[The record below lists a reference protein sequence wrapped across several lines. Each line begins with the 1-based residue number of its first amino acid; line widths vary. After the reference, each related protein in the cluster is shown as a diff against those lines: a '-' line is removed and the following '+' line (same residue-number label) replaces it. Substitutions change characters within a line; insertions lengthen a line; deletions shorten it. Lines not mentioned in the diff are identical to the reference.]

1 MPTARRLFLRPNV
14 RCCLPKYVFR
24 CKASGLSTALPG
36 FRTSRCFIMMEDDD
50 ESVSSLPEELTLDY
64 ETSFDVPLTSMASS
78 QLSSRGRAHTSAPSL
93 ADERQDRDLIAQ
105 VFSSTQPASAV
116 SSLDLSMVTKKTRRS
131 LKSLHAL
138 VEFMNLVR
146 LDVANN
152 TLTSLD
158 GIECFASLERLCCSR
173 NHLKRIDS
181 ALCSVRSLRHLD
193 LSGNF
198 VAHIPKRIAGLELL
212 ETLNLAGNNL
222 SSLKEIDVL
231 SSLANL
237 HALTLSANP
246 FCKLPSYRDYVIC
259 NVPSLE
265 TLDDVAITLLAR
277 EKSHKR
283 FSKALFSKDA
293 CLREVGLAHESEQNR
308 LREAQSALEAE
319 NLRLKGE
326 LQVKSKLLQN
336 KSRAWSTAT
345 EQLLQL
351 QQEVA
356 MLNIDRR
363 STSVCP
369 TPTAPAP
376 TARVIS
382 PTRFHADGSP
392 IGFTVGHRSASAS
405 PRRHGRPLHGPE
417 MSPHETYQEPI
428 SPTSLDANAPPQ
440 GSPMRQVLRTTRE
453 TAMSPER
460 FISPVKAAREV
471 RFKDSACSPLPPLEA
486 ATRMAMPP
494 APAPTSVA
502 ISPSKFPARS
512 PSFDNIRKAFAELTP
527 KHEPVEAPFSPAHM
541 ENDGLFSKFDG
552 DNSSRSARFPT
563 FEDDLACPAY
573 EDQVFST
580 AMRLGSELS
589 AHEAMRTAPFHR
601 SSSSPERLASMEPST
616 SLPLVSPSP
625 RSSAQRTWLRQHQ
638 EFRQQTT
645 ASPTHKRRLSR
656 RPSEVAALVDKE
668 LLVKQIQTLQ
678 SCKQSLVSEI
688 AKEEALLHGLKIEG
702 KEYADQIDR
711 LEVNMQAC
719 WSDDPASAAAEVLD
733 KQQSASN
740 ARAGGATS
748 SEMRSPRM
756 KRQREEEIARAR
768 LEMLR
773 HKLRFAEDKEKEI
786 EMTMVRM
793 TKSELQ
799 SNIHG
804 GAAAS
809 SAGIRGSSSSNS
821 SRMAFDKEIFALT
834 HKLQQVIVQKEEI
847 HLEMSRL
854 LAQMREQ
861 KCPEA
866 VLTSPG
872 RTSQRPQRAV
882 SNEEKEAL
890 AMTQAALDHARKKHH
905 DVQERIRVKQDML
918 ATLVAE
924 LTEVENELSFI
935 NHMSPLCSP
944 AMRGQRHRRS
954 SSFELHQAA
963 RSPLIQDLLKCAA
976 GEKSFSG
983 TPSDESNPAI
993 EAQATAK
1000 EDADDASMACHAS
1013 CQGDPSPA
1021 QDEDNSSDVQPTDP
1035 TKEKVLRLGPYE
1047 LRFKELLTTEML
1059 DEIKQE
1065 IYDKLSQQFALGNNN
1080 DSRRDSTQDR
1090 NELHEAIAAALET
1103 QMKQALESY
1112 HKKRDDG
1119 EPKQPAASAAPTT
1132 PVERTP
1138 SPPKRPMREETAESM
1153 RSVLKPETPF
1163 PTATLKDDDVSWDH
1177 LDNDF
1182 APLDLKY
1189 PMKYRFLRS
1198 SPPSPMNNNGKVPV
1212 SVAAAMRIYR
1222 ACERLE
1228 VAETEGHVD
1237 SISGIDLDAMGH
1249 KRSQLKVVLISA
1261 RDLPTTH
1268 LRTKNLDPYVTFEIV
1283 YPTHVM
1289 PSSQQQQTGTTSH
1302 SPESA
1307 NAPAPGAAQSS
1318 ASLRSR
1324 TKKRSMYP
1332 VWDEDFEFAP
1342 VHSLRGHLHVR
1353 VLNDRKQSREQL
1365 VGEARIPL
1373 RALVHQKRI
1382 VEWFALYL
1390 PCSDRR
1396 SVLATGP
1403 SARPCGGS
1411 VRLQLQ
1417 LNFSRVE
1424 RYKRAVDDLVAK
1436 YYNEYHLLPRFME
1449 PIGKSTGSGSADKLY
1464 GTRPEVDD
1472 MEPLFVLQ
1480 QEIDASEAARRPKQ
1494 QQETLDDLEIS
1505 LQAYDAWKAETVTAS
1520 APTAPGPH
1528 VASVRYT
1535 NTHEAH
1541 LSGGNGIGRRHSA
1554 PSHDPDDGGI
1564 REIQPMYE
1572 APPPQFYCDCAQ
1584 RRGSM
1589 GSYAAAP
1596 GDAYQMPM
1604 RMDTSMHHH
1613 HTMPS
1618 GPTRHVLPPQLQHQR
1633 GNMSMS
1639 SPAVHTSMAMHRAA
1653 AAMPAAPTEYRA
1665 GPGSRSRH
1673 HLDNNGYAAPYPHHR
1688 TAPAVPRRRR
1698 ASPDNEFPEC
1708 FDEYSPYH
1716 PSFQSVDPLDGGNN
1730 VDRRDS
1736 FAWRHTAVR
1745 PGGHHNHHHQPGAAA
1760 AGHASSSSRKT
1771 DLRIFKSPAFARR
1784 QPTTGFPERYIGLDN
1799 QTCERIKR
1807 MFGRMDSS

>member
-1 MPTARRLFLRPNV
+1 
-14 RCCLPKYVFR
+14 
-24 CKASGLSTALPG
+24 
-36 FRTSRCFIMMEDDD
+36 MEDDD
-50 ESVSSLPEELTLDY
+50 ESVSSLPEELTLDD
-64 ETSFDVPLTSMASS
+64 ETSFDGPLTSMASS
-78 QLSSRGRAHTSAPSL
+78 QLSSRGRAPTPSL
-93 ADERQDRDLIAQ
+93 AADERQDRDLIAQ
-105 VFSSTQPASAV
+105 VFSTTQPASAI
-116 SSLDLSMVTKKTRRS
+116 SSLDLSMITKKTRRA

-138 VEFMNLVR
+138 TEFVNLVQ

-158 GIECFASLERLCCSR
+158 GIECFVGLERLCCSR

-181 ALCSVRSLRHLD
+181 ALCSVRTLRYLD

-212 ETLNLAGNNL
+212 ETLNLSGNSL
-222 SSLKEIDVL
+222 SSLKEVDVL
-231 SSLANL
+231 STLTNL
-237 HALTLSANP
+237 QVLTLSANP
-246 FCKLPSYRDYVIC
+246 FCKLPSYRDYVVC
-259 NVPSLE
+259 KVPSLE
-265 TLDDVAITLLAR
+265 TLDDVTITLPAR

-293 CLREVGLAHESEQNR
+293 RLREVGLAHESEQNR

-363 STSVCP
+363 SSVCP
-369 TPTAPAP
+369 TPSAPAP
-376 TARVIS
+376 APSASASAIS
-382 PTRFHADGSP
+382 LTHFHADGSP
-392 IGFTVGHRSASAS
+392 IGFSVGHRPAFAS
-405 PRRHGRPLHGPE
+405 PRRHGRPLREPE
-417 MSPHETYQEPI
+417 NSHEEPR
-428 SPTSLDANAPPQ
+428 SPTPLDANPLPRC
-440 GSPMRQVLRTTRE
+440 SPVRQVLLTTRE
-453 TAMSPER
+453 TTMSPNR
-460 FISPVKAAREV
+460 FVSPVLAAREE
-471 RFKDSACSPLPPLEA
+471 RFKDSACSPLPLPEA
-486 ATRMAMPP
+486 TTRISMPP
-494 APAPTSVA
+494 APTPPFAANSPPT
-502 ISPSKFPARS
+502 FPARS
-512 PSFDNIRKAFAELTP
+512 PNFENIRKAFADLTTL

-563 FEDDLACPAY
+563 FEDELACPAY
-573 EDQVFST
+573 EDQVLSI
-580 AMRLGSELS
+580 AMSRGSELRV
-589 AHEAMRTAPFHR
+589 HEALRTAPFHR
-601 SSSSPERLASMEPST
+601 SSSSPERLASMEPCA
-616 SLPLVSPSP
+616 SLPLVSSSP
-625 RSSAQRTWLRQHQ
+625 RSSAQCTWLRQHQ

-656 RPSEVAALVDKE
+656 RPSEVSALVDKE

-719 WSDDPASAAAEVLD
+719 WSDDPASAVIEVLD

-740 ARAGGATS
+740 ARATS
-748 SEMRSPRM
+748 SSETRSPRM

-773 HKLRFAEDKEKEI
+773 HKLRFVEDKEKEI

-809 SAGIRGSSSSNS
+809 SAGLRGSSSS

-866 VLTSPG
+866 VLTSP
-872 RTSQRPQRAV
+872 RRASLRAV

-890 AMTQAALDHARKKHH
+890 AMTQAALDHARKKHQ
-905 DVQERIRVKQDML
+905 DVQERIRVKQDLL

-924 LTEVENELSFI
+924 LTEVENELSYI

-944 AMRGQRHRRS
+944 AMRGQWHRRS

-976 GEKSFSG
+976 GEKSFN
-983 TPSDESNPAI
+983 TDESKPAT

-1000 EDADDASMACHAS
+1000 EAEDDVSMTCHAS
-1013 CQGDPSPA
+1013 CQGDPPPT
-1021 QDEDNSSDVQPTDP
+1021 QDANSSDQPAYP
-1035 TKEKVLRLGPYE
+1035 AKEKVLRLGPYE

-1065 IYDKLSQQFALGNNN
+1065 IYDKLSQQFALGNN

-1103 QMKQALESY
+1103 QMKQALENY
-1112 HKKRDDG
+1112 HKKRDEG
-1119 EPKQPAASAAPTT
+1119 EPKQPAAAPTT

-1138 SPPKRPMREETAESM
+1138 SKRAIREENTDSM

-1182 APLDLKY
+1182 APLDFKY
-1189 PMKYRFLRS
+1189 PMKYHFMRS
-1198 SPPSPMNNNGKVPV
+1198 SPPSPVNNNGKVPV

-1228 VAETEGHVD
+1228 VAETEGRVD

-1283 YPTHVM
+1283 YPVHVM
-1289 PSSQQQQTGTTSH
+1289 PSSQQTVTGL
-1302 SPESA
+1302 SPDAA
-1307 NAPAPGAAQSS
+1307 NASSASAAASN

-1424 RYKRAVDDLVAK
+1424 RYKRAVDDLVDK
-1436 YYNEYHLLPRFME
+1436 YHNEYHQLPRFME
-1449 PIGKSTGSGSADKLY
+1449 PVGKSGADKQY
-1464 GTRPEVDD
+1464 GTRPEMDD
-1472 MEPLFVLQ
+1472 MEPLFVLK

-1494 QQETLDDLEIS
+1494 QQETLDDLEMS
-1505 LQAYDAWKAETVTAS
+1505 LQAYDAWKADAMQADAAMTMMAS
-1520 APTAPGPH
+1520 TPAPGPH
-1528 VASVRYT
+1528 GALSRCA
-1535 NTHEAH
+1535 NAHEGAGSH
-1541 LSGGNGIGRRHSA
+1541 ISGGNGINRRHSV
-1554 PSHDPDDGGI
+1554 PSHDDTGI
-1564 REIQPMYE
+1564 RDIQPMYE
-1572 APPPQFYCDCAQ
+1572 APPPQVYCDCAQ

-1589 GSYAAAP
+1589 GSYTVAP
-1596 GDAYQMPM
+1596 GDAYQLPM
-1604 RMDTSMHHH
+1604 RMEAPMHHH
-1613 HTMPS
+1613 MMPS
-1618 GPTRHVLPPQLQHQR
+1618 RPTRSNTRMV
-1633 GNMSMS
+1633 
-1639 SPAVHTSMAMHRAA
+1639 SPAPYSSIAMNRAA
-1653 AAMPAAPTEYRA
+1653 AAMPPAPAEYRA
-1665 GPGSRSRH
+1665 GPGVRSRH
-1673 HLDNNGYAAPYPHHR
+1673 HLDNNGYAAPYTHHR
-1688 TAPAVPRRRR
+1688 TAPTAPRRRR
-1698 ASPDNEFPEC
+1698 VSPDNDFPEC

-1716 PSFQSVDPLDGGNN
+1716 PSFQSGDPLDGGGHN

-1736 FAWRHTAVR
+1736 FAWRHTTVG
-1745 PGGHHNHHHQPGAAA
+1745 PGDHHHQPTMAAVL
-1760 AGHASSSSRKT
+1760 GHASSSSSRKT

-1784 QPTTGFPERYIGLDN
+1784 KPTTGFPERYIGLDN